1 MNTADRA
8 SADYPQP
15 EKNVADHGAETVLP
29 AIKARQGI
37 NIRGMMYVLV
47 VGTALAIVGL
57 ATVYLGF
64 FASV

>member
-1 MNTADRA
+1 MNTPDRA
-8 SADYPQP
+8 SSDYPEP
-15 EKNVADHGAETVLP
+15 GKNVADHGTEIDLP